1 MDMNHETRSNRKLR
15 YGSASLAITAA
26 VIAVVVLLNV
36 LFTALCS
43 DKLWLIDL
51 TSPGMYTLSDDGKRL
66 LNLTMDSANENRAK
80 RGEEG
85 KAEVEIIFC
94 ADPDMLVANDDM
106 RYIYYTALCM
116 EKECPDFVKVS
127 TTNVWTNPS
136 SVDDYR
142 ANSYSSIYQN
152 NIIVTSG
159 TEFRVLSTKIFY
171 DAGKTYLDPTLFS
184 GERMLMRSIIA
195 VTRVE
200 SPVCCLTTGHGE
212 VLETEA
218 GRAEYSEFIN
228 VLENAGYEVRLI
240 DLTTQ
245 EIPEECRLIV
255 CFDPKSDFVAGYA
268 TGGVSEIQKLDKFL
282 QDANSFMV
290 FTNADTPELYNLE
303 EFLEEWGIA
312 YNRYETVDEN
322 GKKVTAGN
330 TQVVDT
336 EHAVDNTGK
345 LFYAQYPI
353 GGLGDSALGDLKT
366 LGGSPKILFGNA
378 SSISSVYTTQ
388 YELADEEAGTE
399 AYTFGYYYRNGIER
413 MIFDVF
419 VSGESSISY
428 AKKDGAILLDQNNE
442 MIYDDTL
449 GNYKVM
455 TLSRQMHRV
464 SEGAGYTQVDQSSF
478 VCAIA
483 STEFASNA
491 VLNSGSYGNTD
502 VLLSILREV
511 GEELE
516 PVGLDYKVMD
526 NPTMDTAHYTSAGNT
541 TWTVVLAAIPAAVA
555 LLAGIVVL
563 VKRKART

>member
-1 MDMNHETRSNRKLR
+1 
-15 YGSASLAITAA
+15 
-26 VIAVVVLLNV
+26 
-36 LFTALCS
+36 
-43 DKLWLIDL
+43 
-51 TSPGMYTLSDDGKRL
+51 MYTLSDDGKRL

-94 ADPDMLVANDDM
+94 ADPDMLVANNDM

-116 EKECPDFVKVS
+116 QKECPDFVKVS

-159 TEFRVLSTKIFY
+159 TEFRVLTTKLFY

-200 SPVCCLTTGHGE
+200 SPVCALTTGHGE
-212 VLETEA
+212 VFETEE
-218 GRAEYSEFIN
+218 GRKEYSEFIK

-240 DLTTQ
+240 DLKTQ
-245 EIPEECRLIV
+245 DIPDECRLIV
-255 CFDPKSDFVAGYA
+255 CFDPQKDFATGYA
-268 TGGVSEIQKLDKFL
+268 TGEVSEIRKLDDFL
-282 QDANSFMV
+282 QDAKSFMI
-290 FTNADTPELYNLE
+290 FTDADTPELYNLE

-312 YNRYETVDEN
+312 YNRYETTDEN
-322 GKKVTAGN
+322 GKNVTDGT
-330 TQVVDT
+330 TQVIDT
-336 EHAVDNTGK
+336 EHAVDHTGK
-345 LFYAQYPI
+345 YFYAQYPI

-378 SSISSVYTTQ
+378 SSISSTYTPQ
-388 YELADEEAGTE
+388 YELADEEEGLE
-399 AYTFGYYYRNGIER
+399 AYSFGHYYRNGIER

-428 AKKDGAILLDQNNE
+428 AKKNGEILLDQNNE
-442 MIYDDTL
+442 MVYDDTL

-455 TLSRQMHRV
+455 TLSRQVHRV
-464 SEGAGYTQVDQSSF
+464 SEGMGFTQVDQSSF

-511 GEELE
+511 GVELE
-516 PVGLDYKVMD
+516 PVGLDYKVMQ
-526 NPTMDTAHYTSAGNT
+526 NPTMDPTYYTSAGNT
-541 TWTVVLAAIPAAVA
+541 TWTAFLVAIPMAAC
-555 LLAGIVVL
+555 LLTGVIVL
-563 VKRKART
+563 VRRKTRT